1 MRKNLVLLFAIL
13 LVISGCSS
21 INAETNTITVSDLT
35 NREQAL
41 LSMNTDNA
49 FMFDYDV
56 DKEFKEVSVWV
67 EKYEDGKFAH
77 DPISSFITPVEKDGT
92 ILFTLQRPIP
102 GFDQSVLNLGVI
114 SKDGSGSVQNSD
126 EQPEKFEEMASTA
139 STFSGELNPLNEENV
154 IATICF
160 SKNDAGLSTI
170 TSSYY
175 EDPEANVE
183 ELAQYDLVYVLKVQF
198 KK

>member
-1 MRKNLVLLFAIL
+1 MRNKLVLLLALL
-13 LVISGCSS
+13 LVISGCSRM
-21 INAETNTITVSDLT
+21 NAKTNTIAVSDLT
-35 NREQAL
+35 NREEAL

-49 FMFDYDV
+49 FMFDYNV
-56 DKEFKEVSVWV
+56 DEEFKEVNVWV
-67 EKYEDGKFAH
+67 EKYEEGKFSH

-102 GFDQSVLNLGVI
+102 EFDQSVLNLGVL
-114 SKDGSGSVQNSD
+114 SKDGSGSVQNID
-126 EQPEKFEEMASTA
+126 EQPEKFEEMAST
-139 STFSGELNPLNEENV
+139 SSSFSGELKPLNEENV
-154 IATICF
+154 LATICF
-160 SKNDAGLSTI
+160 SRDDAGMSSV

-183 ELAQYDLVYVLKVQF
+183 ELAEYDLVYVLKVEF